1 MGFRID
7 SYFIF
12 EKMKDFVK
20 TIVAVICA
28 FVIMGILRG
37 IFFLIMLGSMALS
50 GSSTP
55 AVPKTGGVLDLN
67 LSSFTLGEQS
77 QSDSAP
83 SLSSMSFETIPT
95 VGIRDAV
102 TALQEAAVD
111 PAIKFVFLRPD
122 GALDGM
128 SQLEEL
134 RKAISAFRE
143 SGKPVLAYTETPGNG
158 SYYLASVADKV
169 LMGNAHG
176 GTYTLLG
183 LSSQSFFLKD
193 LLDKLGVNVQLIRH
207 GKFKSAGEM
216 FIRNSSSSENRE
228 QNQVM
233 ISSMWKAMASAAA
246 ASRDMS
252 EEQFNDIIDKLVL
265 VTPEDFVSNGLVD
278 ELVDYAGLQNK
289 MKTLAQVEDYKKVH
303 LVSLPSYIDAK
314 VSAKPSKNKVAVLYA
329 DGEIVDGSGKSQVA
343 GDRFMKLVEK
353 LRKDKNVKAVV
364 LRVNSPGGS
373 VSASVKIRTALDSLM
388 KEKPLVA
395 SFGDYAASGGYWI
408 SSGCQKIYA
417 DATTVTGSIGVFSL
431 IPDFSKVTKKVG
443 VNVESVGSNKHSD
456 MMSLMRPFDAAELAY
471 MQASV
476 EDIYELFVNLVAT
489 SRGLSVERV
498 DQIAQGRVWAASDA
512 LEVGLVDEIGT
523 LQDAISYA
531 AALADLPS
539 SDDYSVASYP
549 AVPSFFEQLMSQLG
563 GSGMGEDVRLRVLKS
578 YEPGRFY
585 ARLPYDYEIR

>member
-1 MGFRID
+1 
-7 SYFIF
+7 
-12 EKMKDFVK
+12 MKDFVK

-28 FVIMGILRG
+28 FVILGILRG

-67 LSSFTLGEQS
+67 LSNFTLGEQS
-77 QSDSAP
+77 QSEPAP

-122 GALDGM
+122 GALGGM

-134 RKAISAFRE
+134 RKALSAFRE

-216 FIRNSSSSENRE
+216 FIRNASSSENRE

-233 ISSMWKAMASAAA
+233 ISSLWKAMASAAA

-498 DQIAQGRVWAASDA
+498 DQIAQGRVWAAADA

>member
-1 MGFRID
+1 
-7 SYFIF
+7 
-12 EKMKDFVK
+12 MKDFVK

-28 FVIMGILRG
+28 FVILGILRG
-37 IFFLIMLGSMALS
+37 IFFLIMLGSIALS

-55 AVPKTGGVLDLN
+55 SIPKTGGVLDLN
-67 LSSFTLGEQS
+67 FSTFSLGEQS
-77 QSDSAP
+77 QSDPAP
-83 SLSSMSFETIPT
+83 SLNSMSFETIPT

-122 GALDGM
+122 DALGGM

-134 RKAISAFRE
+134 RKALSAFRE
-143 SGKPVLAYTETPGNG
+143 SGKPVLAYTETPGNS

-216 FIRNSSSSENRE
+216 FIRNASSSENRE

-233 ISSMWKAMASAAA
+233 ISSLWKAMASAAA

-476 EDIYELFVNLVAT
+476 EDIYELFVNLVAA

-498 DQIAQGRVWAASDA
+498 DQIAQGRVWAATDA

>member
-1 MGFRID
+1 
-7 SYFIF
+7 
-12 EKMKDFVK
+12 MKDFVK

-50 GSSTP
+50 GSSTS

-67 LSSFTLGEQS
+67 LSNFTLGEQS
-77 QSDSAP
+77 QSDPAP

-122 GALDGM
+122 GALGGM

-134 RKAISAFRE
+134 RKALSAFRE

-216 FIRNSSSSENRE
+216 FIRNASSSENRE

-252 EEQFNDIIDKLVL
+252 EEQFNDIIDRLVL

-498 DQIAQGRVWAASDA
+498 DQIAQGRVWAAADA

>member
-1 MGFRID
+1 
-7 SYFIF
+7 
-12 EKMKDFVK
+12 MKDFVK

-28 FVIMGILRG
+28 FVILGILRG

-50 GSSTP
+50 GSSTS

-67 LSSFTLGEQS
+67 LSNFTLGEQS
-77 QSDSAP
+77 QSDPAP

-122 GALDGM
+122 GALGGM

-134 RKAISAFRE
+134 RKALSAFRE

-216 FIRNSSSSENRE
+216 FIRNTSSSENRE

-233 ISSMWKAMASAAA
+233 ISSLWKAMASAAA

-417 DATTVTGSIGVFSL
+417 DATSVTGSIGVFSL

-498 DQIAQGRVWAASDA
+498 DQIAQGRVWAAADA

-563 GSGMGEDVRLRVLKS
+563 GSGMGEDIRLRVLKS

>member
-1 MGFRID
+1 
-7 SYFIF
+7 
-12 EKMKDFVK
+12 MKDFVK

-77 QSDSAP
+77 QSEPAP

-122 GALDGM
+122 GALGGM

-134 RKAISAFRE
+134 RKALSAFRE

-216 FIRNSSSSENRE
+216 FIRNASSSENRE

-233 ISSMWKAMASAAA
+233 ISSLWKAMASAAA

-373 VSASVKIRTALDSLM
+373 VSASVKIRTALDSLL

-431 IPDFSKVTKKVG
+431 IPDFSKVTRKVG

-498 DQIAQGRVWAASDA
+498 DQIAQGRVWAAADA

>member
-1 MGFRID
+1 
-7 SYFIF
+7 
-12 EKMKDFVK
+12 MKDFVK

-28 FVIMGILRG
+28 FVILGILRG

-50 GSSTP
+50 GSSTS

-77 QSDSAP
+77 QSEPAP

-122 GALDGM
+122 GALGGM

-134 RKAISAFRE
+134 RKALSAFRE

-216 FIRNSSSSENRE
+216 FIRNASSSENRE

-233 ISSMWKAMASAAA
+233 ISSLWKAMASAAA

-498 DQIAQGRVWAASDA
+498 DQIAQGRVWAAADA

>member
-1 MGFRID
+1 
-7 SYFIF
+7 
-12 EKMKDFVK
+12 MKDFVK

-28 FVIMGILRG
+28 FVILGILRG

-77 QSDSAP
+77 QSEPAP

-122 GALDGM
+122 GALGGM

-134 RKAISAFRE
+134 RKALSAFRE

-216 FIRNSSSSENRE
+216 FIRNASSSENRE

-233 ISSMWKAMASAAA
+233 ISSLWKAMASAAA
-246 ASRDMS
+246 ASRDLS

-314 VSAKPSKNKVAVLYA
+314 VSAKSSKNKVAVLYA

-498 DQIAQGRVWAASDA
+498 DQIAQGRVWAAADA

>member
-1 MGFRID
+1 
-7 SYFIF
+7 
-12 EKMKDFVK
+12 MKDFVK

-28 FVIMGILRG
+28 FVILGILRG

-77 QSDSAP
+77 QSEPAP

-122 GALDGM
+122 GALGGM

-134 RKAISAFRE
+134 RKALSAFRE

-216 FIRNSSSSENRE
+216 FIRNASSSENRE

-233 ISSMWKAMASAAA
+233 ISSLWKAMASAAA
-246 ASRDMS
+246 ASRDLS

-314 VSAKPSKNKVAVLYA
+314 VSAKSSKNKVAVLYA

-456 MMSLMRPFDAAELAY
+456 MMSLMRPFDAAELSY

-498 DQIAQGRVWAASDA
+498 DQIAQGRVWAAADA

>member
-1 MGFRID
+1 
-7 SYFIF
+7 
-12 EKMKDFVK
+12 MKDFVK

-77 QSDSAP
+77 QSDPAP
-83 SLSSMSFETIPT
+83 SLNSMSFETIPT

-122 GALDGM
+122 GALGGM

-134 RKAISAFRE
+134 RKALSAFRE

-216 FIRNSSSSENRE
+216 FIRNASSSENRE

-233 ISSMWKAMASAAA
+233 ISSLWKAMASAAA

-498 DQIAQGRVWAASDA
+498 DQIAQGRVWAAADA

-563 GSGMGEDVRLRVLKS
+563 GSGMGEDVRFRVLKS

>member
-1 MGFRID
+1 
-7 SYFIF
+7 
-12 EKMKDFVK
+12 MKDFVK

-50 GSSTP
+50 SSSTS

-67 LSSFTLGEQS
+67 LSNFTLGEQT
-77 QSDSAP
+77 QSEPAP

-102 TALQEAAVD
+102 MALQEAATD

-122 GALDGM
+122 GALGGM

-134 RKAISAFRE
+134 RKALSAFRE

-216 FIRNSSSSENRE
+216 FIRNTSSSENRE

-233 ISSMWKAMASAAA
+233 ISSLWKAMASAAA

-443 VNVESVGSNKHSD
+443 VNVESMGSNKHSD

-476 EDIYELFVNLVAT
+476 EDIYELFVNLVAI

-498 DQIAQGRVWAASDA
+498 DQIAQGRVWAATDA

>member
-1 MGFRID
+1 
-7 SYFIF
+7 
-12 EKMKDFVK
+12 MKDFVK

-28 FVIMGILRG
+28 FVILGILRG

-77 QSDSAP
+77 QSEPAP

-122 GALDGM
+122 GALGGM

-134 RKAISAFRE
+134 RKALSAFRE

-216 FIRNSSSSENRE
+216 FIRNASSSENRE

-233 ISSMWKAMASAAA
+233 ISSLWKAMASAAA
-246 ASRDMS
+246 ASRDLS

-456 MMSLMRPFDAAELAY
+456 MMSLMRPFDAAELSY

-498 DQIAQGRVWAASDA
+498 DQIAQGRVWAAADA

>member
-1 MGFRID
+1 
-7 SYFIF
+7 
-12 EKMKDFVK
+12 MKDFVK

-50 GSSTP
+50 GSSTS

-67 LSSFTLGEQS
+67 LSNFTLGEQS
-77 QSDSAP
+77 QSDPAP
-83 SLSSMSFETIPT
+83 SLNSMSFETIPT

-122 GALDGM
+122 GALGGM

-134 RKAISAFRE
+134 RKALSAFRE
-143 SGKPVLAYTETPGNG
+143 SGKPVLAYTEIPGNG

-216 FIRNSSSSENRE
+216 FIRNASSSENRE

-498 DQIAQGRVWAASDA
+498 DQIAQGRVWAAADA

-585 ARLPYDYEIR
+585 ARLPYDFEIR

>member
-1 MGFRID
+1 
-7 SYFIF
+7 
-12 EKMKDFVK
+12 MKDFVK

-50 GSSTP
+50 GSSTS

-67 LSSFTLGEQS
+67 LSNFTLGEQS
-77 QSDSAP
+77 QSDPAP

-122 GALDGM
+122 GALGGM

-134 RKAISAFRE
+134 RKALSAFRE

-216 FIRNSSSSENRE
+216 FIRNASSSENRE

-353 LRKDKNVKAVV
+353 LRKNKNVKAVV

-498 DQIAQGRVWAASDA
+498 DQIAQGRVWAAADA

>member
-1 MGFRID
+1 
-7 SYFIF
+7 
-12 EKMKDFVK
+12 MKDFVK

-28 FVIMGILRG
+28 FVILGILRG

-50 GSSTP
+50 SSSTS

-77 QSDSAP
+77 QSDPAP

-95 VGIRDAV
+95 VGICDAV

-122 GALDGM
+122 GALGGM

-134 RKAISAFRE
+134 RKALSAFRE

-216 FIRNSSSSENRE
+216 FIRNASSSENRE

-233 ISSMWKAMASAAA
+233 ISSLWKAMASAAA

-498 DQIAQGRVWAASDA
+498 DQIAQGRVWAAADA

-563 GSGMGEDVRLRVLKS
+563 GSGFGSDSRLGMDGRLRALKT
-578 YEPGRFY
+578 YAPGRFY
-585 ARLPYDYEIR
+585 ARLPYDFEIR

>member
-1 MGFRID
+1 
-7 SYFIF
+7 
-12 EKMKDFVK
+12 MKDFVK

-50 GSSTP
+50 GSSTS

-77 QSDSAP
+77 QSDPAP
-83 SLSSMSFETIPT
+83 SLNSMSFETIPT

-122 GALDGM
+122 GALGGM

-134 RKAISAFRE
+134 RKALSAFRE
-143 SGKPVLAYTETPGNG
+143 SGKPVLAYTEIPSNG

-216 FIRNSSSSENRE
+216 FIRNTSSSENRE

-233 ISSMWKAMASAAA
+233 ISSLWKAMASAAA

-471 MQASV
+471 MPASV

-498 DQIAQGRVWAASDA
+498 DQIAQGRVWAAADA

>member
-1 MGFRID
+1 
-7 SYFIF
+7 
-12 EKMKDFVK
+12 MKDFVK

-28 FVIMGILRG
+28 FVIWGIIRG
-37 IFFLIMLGSMALS
+37 IFFLIMLGSMAIT

-55 AVPKTGGVLDLN
+55 SIPKTGGVLDLN
-67 LSSFTLGEQS
+67 LSTFSLGEQT
-77 QSDSAP
+77 QSEPAP
-83 SLSSMSFETIPT
+83 SLNSMSFETIPT

-122 GALDGM
+122 GALGGM

-134 RKAISAFRE
+134 RKALSAFRE
-143 SGKPVLAYTETPGNG
+143 SGKPVLAYTEIPGNG

-216 FIRNSSSSENRE
+216 FIRNASSSENRE
-228 QNQVM
+228 QNQMM
-233 ISSMWKAMASAAA
+233 ISSLWKAMASAAA

-265 VTPEDFVSNGLVD
+265 VTPEDFVSYGLVD

-289 MKTLAQVEDYKKVH
+289 MKTLAQVEDYKNVH

-395 SFGDYAASGGYWI
+395 SFGDFAASGGYWI

-417 DATTVTGSIGVFSL
+417 DATSVTGSIGVFSL

-498 DQIAQGRVWAASDA
+498 DQIAQGRVWAAADA

>member
-1 MGFRID
+1 
-7 SYFIF
+7 
-12 EKMKDFVK
+12 
-20 TIVAVICA
+20 
-28 FVIMGILRG
+28 
-37 IFFLIMLGSMALS
+37 
-50 GSSTP
+50 
-55 AVPKTGGVLDLN
+55 
-67 LSSFTLGEQS
+67 
-77 QSDSAP
+77 
-83 SLSSMSFETIPT
+83 
-95 VGIRDAV
+95 
-102 TALQEAAVD
+102 
-111 PAIKFVFLRPD
+111 
-122 GALDGM
+122 
-128 SQLEEL
+128 
-134 RKAISAFRE
+134 
-143 SGKPVLAYTETPGNG
+143 
-158 SYYLASVADKV
+158 
-169 LMGNAHG
+169 
-176 GTYTLLG
+176 
-183 LSSQSFFLKD
+183 
-193 LLDKLGVNVQLIRH
+193 
-207 GKFKSAGEM
+207 
-216 FIRNSSSSENRE
+216 
-228 QNQVM
+228 M

-289 MKTLAQVEDYKKVH
+289 IKTLAQVEDYKKVH

-498 DQIAQGRVWAASDA
+498 DQIAQGRVWAATDA

>member
-1 MGFRID
+1 
-7 SYFIF
+7 
-12 EKMKDFVK
+12 MKDFVK

-28 FVIMGILRG
+28 FVILGILRG

-50 GSSTP
+50 GSSTS

-77 QSDSAP
+77 QSDPAP
-83 SLSSMSFETIPT
+83 SLNSMSFETIPT

-122 GALDGM
+122 GALGGM

-134 RKAISAFRE
+134 RGALSAFRE

-216 FIRNSSSSENRE
+216 FIRNTSSSENRE

-233 ISSMWKAMASAAA
+233 ISSLWKAMASAAA

-417 DATTVTGSIGVFSL
+417 DATSVTGSIGVFSL

-476 EDIYELFVNLVAT
+476 EDIYELFVNLVAA

-498 DQIAQGRVWAASDA
+498 DQIAQGRVWAAADA

-585 ARLPYDYEIR
+585 ARLPYDFEIR

>member
-1 MGFRID
+1 
-7 SYFIF
+7 
-12 EKMKDFVK
+12 MKDFVK

-50 GSSTP
+50 GSSTS

-77 QSDSAP
+77 QSDPAP
-83 SLSSMSFETIPT
+83 SLNSMSFETIPT

-122 GALDGM
+122 GALGGM

-134 RKAISAFRE
+134 RKALSAFRE

-216 FIRNSSSSENRE
+216 FIRNASSSENRE

-233 ISSMWKAMASAAA
+233 ISSLWKAMASAAA

-489 SRGLSVERV
+489 SRGLSVECV
-498 DQIAQGRVWAASDA
+498 DQIAQGRVWAATDA

-585 ARLPYDYEIR
+585 ARLPYDFEIR

>member
-1 MGFRID
+1 
-7 SYFIF
+7 
-12 EKMKDFVK
+12 MKDFVK

-28 FVIMGILRG
+28 FVILGILRG

-50 GSSTP
+50 SSSTS

-77 QSDSAP
+77 QSDPAP

-95 VGIRDAV
+95 VGICDAV

-122 GALDGM
+122 GALGGM

-134 RKAISAFRE
+134 RKALSAFRE

-216 FIRNSSSSENRE
+216 FIRNASSSENRE

-289 MKTLAQVEDYKKVH
+289 MTTLAQVEDYKKVH

-417 DATTVTGSIGVFSL
+417 DATSVTGSIGVFSL

-498 DQIAQGRVWAASDA
+498 DQIAQGRVWAAADA

-539 SDDYSVASYP
+539 ADDYSVASYP

-585 ARLPYDYEIR
+585 ARLPYDFEIR

>member
-1 MGFRID
+1 
-7 SYFIF
+7 
-12 EKMKDFVK
+12 MKDFVK

-95 VGIRDAV
+95 VGICDAV

-122 GALDGM
+122 GALGGM

-134 RKAISAFRE
+134 RKALSAFRE

-233 ISSMWKAMASAAA
+233 ISSLWKAIASAVA

-498 DQIAQGRVWAASDA
+498 DQIAQGRVWAAADA

-563 GSGMGEDVRLRVLKS
+563 GSGMGEDIRLRVLKS

>member
-1 MGFRID
+1 
-7 SYFIF
+7 
-12 EKMKDFVK
+12 MKDFVK

-28 FVIMGILRG
+28 FVIWGIIRG
-37 IFFLIMLGSMALS
+37 IFFLIMLGSMAIT

-55 AVPKTGGVLDLN
+55 SIPKTGGVLDLN
-67 LSSFTLGEQS
+67 LSTFSLGEQT
-77 QSDSAP
+77 QSEPAP
-83 SLSSMSFETIPT
+83 SLNSMSLETTPT
-95 VGIRDAV
+95 VGIRDAIL
-102 TALQEAAVD
+102 ALQEAATD

-122 GALDGM
+122 GAMGGL
-128 SQLEEL
+128 SQMEEL
-134 RKAISAFRE
+134 RGALSAFRE
-143 SGKPVLAYTETPGNG
+143 SGKPILAYTETPGNG

-169 LMGNAHG
+169 LMGSAHG
-176 GTYTLLG
+176 GTYGLLG
-183 LSSQSFFLKD
+183 LASQSFFLKD
-193 LLDKLGVNVQLIRH
+193 LLDKAGVNVQLIRH
-207 GKFKSAGEM
+207 GKYKSAGEM
-216 FIRNSSSSENRE
+216 FIRNSSSPENRE

-233 ISSMWKAMASAAA
+233 INSLWKAMSSVTA

-252 EEQFNDIIDKLVL
+252 EEQFNAIIDNLVL

-289 MKTLAQVEDYKKVH
+289 IKTLAQVEDYKKVH

-417 DATTVTGSIGVFSL
+417 DATTITGSIGVFSL
-431 IPDFSKVTKKVG
+431 IPEFSKVAGKVG
-443 VNVESVGSNKHSD
+443 VGVETIGSNKHSD
-456 MMSLMRPFDAAELAY
+456 MMSLMRPFDAAELSY

-498 DQIAQGRVWAASDA
+498 DQIAQGRVWAAADA
-512 LEVGLVDEIGT
+512 LEIGLVDEIGT

-539 SDDYSVASYP
+539 SDDYAVASYP
-549 AVPSFFEQLMSQLG
+549 VVPSFFEQLMSQLG
-563 GSGMGEDVRLRVLKS
+563 GTGSDMDSRLGLDGRLRALKS